1 MYVTGFYRCTYVLLC
16 AYVLTWISW
25 NLVRHCHIRLQELL
39 WHTAQWVAVVKLK
52 LKMNLPADI
61 AITPCQ
67 DIEVP
72 GYLPGFRSQHW
83 TAILT
88 ATMLCYTLPVT
99 VTNQKFI
106 GISTLLHSSASGFV
120 SVTLLVDTLVQ
131 SCTIGNYSTW

>member
-39 WHTAQWVAVVKLK
+39 WHTAQWVAVVKQK

-61 AITPCQ
+61 AITPCN

-88 ATMLCYTLPVT
+88 ATMLCYALPVT

-106 GISTLLHSSASGFV
+106 GILSFV
-120 SVTLLVDTLVQ
+120 LTQLVDPSVRR
-131 SCTIGNYSTW
+131 C